1 MKMLRTAASD
11 PTLLVAGQSSFP
23 FLQKN
28 WKERNKSKTIYSK
41 NHEGFKNRK
50 PKVQFYWFL

>member
-1 MKMLRTAASD
+1 MLRTAASD